1 MFKAFTGALSLA
13 LALLVFNWILPEVL
27 SILVEVVTKSLQ
39 IFNEIL
45 DQIQL
50 NMPQ

>member
-27 SILVEVVTKSLQ
+27 GLLVEVVTKMLQ
-39 IFNEIL
+39 IFNEVL
-45 DQIQL
+45 DQIEI
-50 NMPQ
+50 PQ